1 MSNKN
6 VDLFKEKATEEMLAF
21 LDNWLIRNNEL
32 TKNNLED
39 FMNALH

>member
-6 VDLFKEKATEEMLAF
+6 VDLFEKKATEEMLDF
-21 LDNWLIRNNEL
+21 LDNWLIKNNEL